1 MEKETVIITLEKYKR
16 LLKAEMTMNMLYG
29 GGVDNWEGYG
39 ESLNPDNE
47 DSIDDIKEK
56 IDKADYSDIIVEV

>member
-16 LLKAEMTMNMLYG
+16 LLKSEMTMNMLYS
-29 GGVDNWEGYG
+29 GGVDNWEWYG
-39 ESLNPDNE
+39 ASLNPDNG
-47 DSIDDIKEK
+47 DSIDDIEEK